1 MHLRFNLIWGTL
13 AIYYLAISKQISLL
27 FGVIV
32 WTWNERSICFMFTIN
47 RLTIVCVCFC
57 VCRCVSVF
65 DVFHGT
71 LGNLVD
77 TLNNVKQKNI
87 LDLANEQHSFVQSV
101 KLKAFINMYD
111 NCFLKI
117 SNTSEEMD
125 IYWNEVISAFCNYSV
140 QIKVQKLIF

>member
-101 KLKAFINMYD
+101 KLKVFINMYD

>member
-13 AIYYLAISKQISLL
+13 AIYYLAISKQISL
-27 FGVIV
+27 
-32 WTWNERSICFMFTIN
+32 MFTIN

-101 KLKAFINMYD
+101 KLKVFINMYD

>member
-1 MHLRFNLIWGTL
+1 MKEVF
-13 AIYYLAISKQISLL
+13 
-27 FGVIV
+27 
-32 WTWNERSICFMFTIN
+32 CFMFTIN
-47 RLTIVCVCFC
+47 RLAIVCVCFC
-57 VCRCVSVF
+57 VCRCVIVF

-71 LGNLVD
+71 LSNLVD

-101 KLKAFINMYD
+101 KLKVFINMYD

-125 IYWNEVISAFCNYSV
+125 IY
-140 QIKVQKLIF
+140 